1 MGAVRFLGNIEKS
14 SMNGVVVYPDNN
26 RSQWSANLNT
36 RMKKDIVNSSSDNAS
51 NLEVFYPEGAYGIDD
66 GIPNPKTVLI
76 DDATIWT
83 SGPKGILKGYDIL
96 FQNGKIKDI
105 AKNIYLTD
113 QNAVIIDGKGKHVT
127 PGLIDAHSHM
137 AGESINEGFQNVT
150 AEVRMRDVI
159 DPNDI
164 AMYRALAGGL
174 TTINLLHGSANPIGG
189 QNVVMKLRWGSFS
202 NDLIFK
208 EAPQGIKFALGEN
221 VKRKRS
227 YGRYPETRMG
237 VEQVIRDAFV
247 AARDYEKL
255 WNTYN
260 KDAKLQ
266 RTKIPPR
273 RDLELDAMVEIMKGD
288 RLVHSH
294 SYRQDEILMLTRIA
308 EDFGFTIGTFQHVL
322 EGYKVAER
330 LKEHGA
336 GASTFSDWWAYK
348 YEVID
353 AIPFNGTL
361 MADVGVNVSF
371 NSDSDELARRMN
383 LEAAKAVKYG
393 GISEEKALEFVTI
406 NPAIQLG
413 IENKVGSLEIG
424 KDADFAIWSG
434 HPLSNYSICEQTWIE
449 GKQYFSLEQDK
460 FFRARDKKL
469 RNDIIQKILISN
481 ETGTHTMK
489 PDSEEANHFHSCKTE
504 GSHSHEHGGAH

>member
-1 MGAVRFLGNIEKS
+1 
-14 SMNGVVVYPDNN
+14 
-26 RSQWSANLNT
+26 
-36 RMKKDIVNSSSDNAS
+36 
-51 NLEVFYPEGAYGIDD
+51 
-66 GIPNPKTVLI
+66 
-76 DDATIWT
+76 
-83 SGPKGILKGYDIL
+83 
-96 FQNGKIKDI
+96 
-105 AKNIYLTD
+105 
-113 QNAVIIDGKGKHVT
+113 
-127 PGLIDAHSHM
+127 
-137 AGESINEGFQNVT
+137 
-150 AEVRMRDVI
+150 
-159 DPNDI
+159 
-164 AMYRALAGGL
+164 
-174 TTINLLHGSANPIGG
+174 
-189 QNVVMKLRWGSFS
+189 
-202 NDLIFK
+202 
-208 EAPQGIKFALGEN
+208 
-221 VKRKRS
+221 
-227 YGRYPETRMG
+227 
-237 VEQVIRDAFV
+237 
-247 AARDYEKL
+247 
-255 WNTYN
+255 
-260 KDAKLQ
+260 
-266 RTKIPPR
+266 
-273 RDLELDAMVEIMKGD
+273 MVEIMKGD

-481 ETGTHTMK
+481 ETGTHIMK

>member
-1 MGAVRFLGNIEKS
+1 
-14 SMNGVVVYPDNN
+14 
-26 RSQWSANLNT
+26 
-36 RMKKDIVNSSSDNAS
+36 
-51 NLEVFYPEGAYGIDD
+51 
-66 GIPNPKTVLI
+66 
-76 DDATIWT
+76 
-83 SGPKGILKGYDIL
+83 
-96 FQNGKIKDI
+96 
-105 AKNIYLTD
+105 
-113 QNAVIIDGKGKHVT
+113 
-127 PGLIDAHSHM
+127 
-137 AGESINEGFQNVT
+137 
-150 AEVRMRDVI
+150 
-159 DPNDI
+159 
-164 AMYRALAGGL
+164 
-174 TTINLLHGSANPIGG
+174 
-189 QNVVMKLRWGSFS
+189 
-202 NDLIFK
+202 
-208 EAPQGIKFALGEN
+208 
-221 VKRKRS
+221 
-227 YGRYPETRMG
+227 MG

-481 ETGTHTMK
+481 ETGTHIMK